1 LHEDDAC
8 GEDAEATGDELV
20 TLQGHVETKK
30 LIRNAAASVNLK
42 KILAEEEEETTDDVD
57 FVSACLE

>member
-1 LHEDDAC
+1 M
-8 GEDAEATGDELV
+8 V